1 MLGLMME
8 TPLLVTEILHYATTA
23 HGKTEVVSRNVDGS
37 VHRYTYTDA
46 KKRSLKLSAALV
58 SLGVKFGDRVG
69 SLAWN
74 THHHFELF
82 YGVTG
87 QGIVL
92 HTVNPRL
99 FEETLVKII
108 SHAEDQW
115 MFIDPATLSLAEA
128 LAPHLKTVKGW
139 IYMDNG
145 TELPKTS
152 LQNVL
157 SYEALLQAAN
167 DNHEW
172 PSFDERTAS
181 IICYTSGTTGDPKG
195 IVYTHRSIVLASL
208 FMSSADMIGVYRP
221 GELEAA
227 MPIAPMFHAN
237 GWMMPFSAPM
247 NGQKLVLPGR
257 NFEPEKL
264 CELIRNENVT
274 VSAAVPTVWMA
285 IINHLTSTGLTLP
298 SLRAAMIAGTKA
310 PPALVQDLER
320 RGHQVGQIWGM
331 TEIAGGLRGT
341 PPPGMPADQHF
352 EFKLRQGRLG
362 FGTQLR
368 IIDDNGVSLPHD
380 GVAMGHLEVRG
391 PIVASGYYRQPTA
404 TANGWLS
411 TGDVARFHEDGSVEI
426 VDRSKDVIKSGGEWI
441 SSMAIE
447 SAALEHPKIQQAAVI
462 AMEHPKWQERPL
474 LVLVTKPGAQVSDQE
489 IRDHLV
495 SRISKWWM
503 PDKVVFAEALPMTA
517 SGKVRKAELRASL
530 GKQFSSAAE

>member
-8 TPLLVTEILHYATTA
+8 TPLLVSEILHYATTA
-23 HGKTEVVSRNVDGS
+23 HGKTQVVSRNVDGS
-37 VHRYTYTDA
+37 IHRYTYTDA
-46 KKRSLKLSAALV
+46 KQRSLKLSAALV
-58 SLGVKFGDRVG
+58 LLGLKFGDRVG

-87 QGIVL
+87 QGMVL

-145 TELPKTS
+145 AEVPKTS

-157 SYEALLQAAN
+157 SYEALLQAAD

-221 GELEAA
+221 GQLEAA

-264 CELIRNENVT
+264 CELIRTENVT

-285 IINHLTSTGLTLP
+285 ITNYLTATGLTLP
-298 SLRAAMIAGTKA
+298 SLRATMIAGTKA
-310 PPALVQDLER
+310 PPALVEDLER

-368 IIDDNGVSLPHD
+368 IIDDNGAPLPHD

-411 TGDVARFHEDGSVEI
+411 TGDVARVHEDGSVEI

>member
-8 TPLLVTEILHYATTA
+8 TPLLVSEILHYATTA
-23 HGKTEVVSRNVDGS
+23 HGKTQVVSRNVDGS
-37 VHRYTYTDA
+37 IHRYTYTDA
-46 KKRSLKLSAALV
+46 KKRSLKLSAALA

-274 VSAAVPTVWMA
+274 VSAGVPTVWMA

-310 PPALVQDLER
+310 PPALVEDLER

-368 IIDDNGVSLPHD
+368 IIDDNGVPLPHD

-411 TGDVARFHEDGSVEI
+411 TGDVARVHEDGSVEI

-462 AMEHPKWQERPL
+462 AIEHPKWQERPL
-474 LVLVTKPGAQVSDQE
+474 LVLVTKPGTQVSDQE

-503 PDKVVFAEALPMTA
+503 PDKVVFTEALPMTA

>member
-37 VHRYTYTDA
+37 IHRYSYVDA

-58 SLGVKFGDRVG
+58 PLGVKFGDRVG

-411 TGDVARFHEDGSVEI
+411 TGDVARVHEDGSVEI

>member
-8 TPLLVTEILHYATTA
+8 TPLLVSEILHYATTA

-37 VHRYTYTDA
+37 IHRYSYVDA
-46 KKRSLKLSAALV
+46 KKRSLKLSAALA

-145 TELPKTS
+145 AEVPKTS

-157 SYEALLQAAN
+157 SYEALLQAAD

-208 FMSSADMIGVYRP
+208 FMSSADMIGVYQP
-221 GELEAA
+221 GQLEAA

-368 IIDDNGVSLPHD
+368 IIDDNGAPLPHD

-411 TGDVARFHEDGSVEI
+411 TGDVARVHEDGSVEI

-474 LVLVTKPGAQVSDQE
+474 LVLVPKPGAQVSDQD
-489 IRDHLV
+489 IRDHLM

-517 SGKVRKAELRASL
+517 SGKVRKAELRVSL